1 MQKNRAIINE
11 KKTEGKKIGT
21 IVNDTRNQ
29 INKLKNEL

>member
-11 KKTEGKKIGT
+11 KKTEGKKIGI

-29 INKLKNEL
+29 INKLKT